1 MKKQSKKKY
10 QALTGNGA
18 VAEAMRQINP
28 DVVAAYPITPQTEIV
43 ENFAQF
49 VADGKVST
57 EFIRV
62 ESEHSA
68 LSAAVGAS
76 AAGARTMTAT
86 SSQGLALMHE
96 ILFAASGLRT
106 PIIMPVVNRAL
117 SAPINIHC
125 DHSDTM
131 AERDSGWI
139 QIYCEDAQEVY
150 DNTLIALKLAENK
163 EILLPA
169 MICQDGFIISHAVA
183 NVLTLKDQEVKK
195 FIGEYKPDCP
205 LLDISHPITIGP
217 LCLTDSYFEV
227 KYQQVEA
234 MNRVFKTFQKVNNEF
249 EKLTGRSYNFFEEY
263 KMNGAEKVIIVL
275 GSTAGTAKVAVDE
288 LRKKGEKVGLIKLRL
303 FRPFPDKESIQA
315 LKNVQ
320 AIAVLDRA
328 ISFGSYGPVFIEI
341 RSALQNLEKKIKIS
355 NYIYGLGG
363 RDINIDDIKKVFE
376 DLERGS
382 SHISPFCKG
391 GQGDLLNFIGLKK

>member
-1 MKKQSKKKY
+1 MSIFQSKKKY

-18 VAEAMRQINP
+18 AAEAIRQINP

-96 ILFAASGLRT
+96 ILFVASGLRL
-106 PIIMPVVNRAL
+106 PIVMPVVNRAL

-125 DHSDTM
+125 DHSDSM

-139 QIYCEDAQEVY
+139 QIYCENAQEVY
-150 DNTLIALKLAENK
+150 DNTLIALKLAEDK

-183 NVLTLKDQEVKK
+183 NVLTLKDQEARK
-195 FIGEYKPDCP
+195 FIGEYKPENP
-205 LLDISHPITIGP
+205 LLNISNPITIGP

-227 KYQQVEA
+227 KYQQIEA
-234 MNRVFKTFQKVNNEF
+234 MSRVFKTFKKINQEF
-249 EKLTGRSYNFFEEY
+249 KKLTGRKYNFFEEY
-263 KMNGAEKVIIVL
+263 KMNGAEKAIIVL
-275 GSTAGTAKVAVDE
+275 GSTAGTAKAAVDE
-288 LRKKGEKVGLIKLRL
+288 LRKKGEKIGLIKLRL
-303 FRPFPDKESIQA
+303 FRPFPEKEIIQA

-328 ISFGSYGPVFIEI
+328 VSFGAYGPVFIEI
-341 RSALQNLEKKIKIS
+341 RSALQNFKKKKIKIF

-363 RDINIDDIKKVFE
+363 RDITVGDIKKVFE
-376 DLERGS
+376 DLERG
-382 SHISPFCKG
+382 KNKER
-391 GQGDLLNFIGLKK
+391 LNFIGLKK

>member
-1 MKKQSKKKY
+1 MKKQFKKY

-96 ILFAASGLRT
+96 ILFAASGLRA

-150 DNTLIALKLAENK
+150 DNTLIALRLAEDK
-163 EILLPA
+163 EILLPV

-183 NVLTLKDQEVKK
+183 NVLTLEDKEVKK

-205 LLDISHPITIGP
+205 LLDISRPITIGP

-227 KYQQVEA
+227 KYQQIEA
-234 MNRVFKTFQKVNNEF
+234 MNRVFKTFQKVNQEF
-249 EKLTGRSYNFFEEY
+249 KKITGRSYDFFEEY
-263 KMNGAEKVIIVL
+263 KMNGAEKAIIVL
-275 GSTAGTAKVAVDE
+275 NSTAGTAKVAVDE
-288 LRKKGEKVGLIKLRL
+288 LRKKGEKVGLIKLQL
-303 FRPFPDKESIQA
+303 FRPFPEKEIVQA
-315 LKNVQ
+315 LKNIQ

-341 RSALQNLEKKIKIS
+341 RSALHKLEKKIEIS

-363 RDINIDDIKKVFE
+363 RDITVDDIKKVFE
-376 DLERGS
+376 DLGEGKS
-382 SHISPFCKG
+382 KEG
-391 GQGDLLNFIGLKK
+391 LNFIGLKK

>member
-1 MKKQSKKKY
+1 MKKQSNKY

-76 AAGARTMTAT
+76 TAGARTMTAT

-96 ILFAASGLRT
+96 ILFAASGLRA

-125 DHSDTM
+125 DHSDSM

-150 DNTLIALKLAENK
+150 DNTLIALKLAEDK

-205 LLDISHPITIGP
+205 LLDISNPITIGP

-227 KYQQVEA
+227 KYQQIEA

-249 EKLTGRSYNFFEEY
+249 KKLTGRSYNFFEEY

-275 GSTAGTAKVAVDE
+275 GSTAGTTKVAVDE
-288 LRKKGEKVGLIKLRL
+288 LRKKGEKVGLIKLCL
-303 FRPFPDKESIQA
+303 FRPFPEEEIIQA

-341 RSALQNLEKKIKIS
+341 RSALHKLEKKIEIS

-363 RDINIDDIKKVFE
+363 RDITVDDIKKVFE
-376 DLERGS
+376 DLERG
-382 SHISPFCKG
+382 KNEKE
-391 GQGDLLNFIGLKK
+391 LNFIGLKK

>member
-1 MKKQSKKKY
+1 MKKQLKKY

-96 ILFAASGLRT
+96 ILFAASGLRA

-125 DHSDTM
+125 DHSDSM

-249 EKLTGRSYNFFEEY
+249 EKLTGRSYDFFEEY
-263 KMNGAEKVIIVL
+263 KMKNAEKAIIVL
-275 GSTAGTAKVAVDE
+275 GSTAGTAKVAIDE
-288 LRKKGEKVGLIKLRL
+288 LREKGEKVGLIKLRL
-303 FRPFPDKESIQA
+303 FRPFPEKEIIQA

-328 ISFGSYGPVFIEI
+328 VSFGSYGPVFIEI
-341 RSALQNLEKKIKIS
+341 RSALQNLKKKIKIS

-363 RDINIDDIKKVFE
+363 RDIIVDDIKKVFE
-376 DLERGS
+376 NLERGRNE
-382 SHISPFCKG
+382 G
-391 GQGDLLNFIGLKK
+391 ELNFIGLKK

>member
-1 MKKQSKKKY
+1 MKKQFKKY

-96 ILFAASGLRT
+96 ILFAASGLRA

-150 DNTLIALKLAENK
+150 DNTLIALRLAEDK
-163 EILLPA
+163 EILLPV

-183 NVLTLKDQEVKK
+183 NVLTLEDKEVKK

-205 LLDISHPITIGP
+205 LLDISRPITIGP

-227 KYQQVEA
+227 KYQQIEA
-234 MNRVFKTFQKVNNEF
+234 MNRVFKTFQKVNQEF
-249 EKLTGRSYNFFEEY
+249 KKITGRSYDFFEEY
-263 KMNGAEKVIIVL
+263 KMDGAEKAIIVL
-275 GSTAGTAKVAVDE
+275 NSTAGTAKVAVDE
-288 LRKKGEKVGLIKLRL
+288 LRKKGEKVGLIKLQL
-303 FRPFPDKESIQA
+303 FRPFPEKEIVQA
-315 LKNVQ
+315 LKNIQ

-341 RSALQNLEKKIKIS
+341 RSALHKLEKKIEIS

-363 RDINIDDIKKVFE
+363 RDITVDDIKKVFE
-376 DLERGS
+376 DLGEGKS
-382 SHISPFCKG
+382 KEG
-391 GQGDLLNFIGLKK
+391 LNFIGLKK

>member
-1 MKKQSKKKY
+1 MKKQLKKY

-125 DHSDTM
+125 DHSDSM

-234 MNRVFKTFQKVNNEF
+234 MNRVFKTFQKVSNEF
-249 EKLTGRSYNFFEEY
+249 EKLTGRSYYFFE
-263 KMNGAEKVIIVL
+263 
-275 GSTAGTAKVAVDE
+275 
-288 LRKKGEKVGLIKLRL
+288 
-303 FRPFPDKESIQA
+303 
-315 LKNVQ
+315 
-320 AIAVLDRA
+320 
-328 ISFGSYGPVFIEI
+328 
-341 RSALQNLEKKIKIS
+341 
-355 NYIYGLGG
+355 
-363 RDINIDDIKKVFE
+363 
-376 DLERGS
+376 
-382 SHISPFCKG
+382 
-391 GQGDLLNFIGLKK
+391 

>member
-1 MKKQSKKKY
+1 MKKQLKKY

-96 ILFAASGLRT
+96 ILFAASGLRV

-125 DHSDTM
+125 DHSDSM

-249 EKLTGRSYNFFEEY
+249 KKLTGRSYDFFEEY
-263 KMNGAEKVIIVL
+263 KMKNAEKAIIVL
-275 GSTAGTAKVAVDE
+275 GSTAGTAKVAIDE
-288 LRKKGEKVGLIKLRL
+288 LREKGEKVGLIKLRL
-303 FRPFPDKESIQA
+303 FRPFPEKEIIQA

-328 ISFGSYGPVFIEI
+328 VSFGSYGPVFIEI
-341 RSALQNLEKKIKIS
+341 RSALQNLKKKIKIS

-363 RDINIDDIKKVFE
+363 RDIIVDDIKKVFE
-376 DLERGS
+376 NLERGRNE
-382 SHISPFCKG
+382 G
-391 GQGDLLNFIGLKK
+391 ELNFIGLKK

>member
-1 MKKQSKKKY
+1 MSRANKKQTKKNY

-18 VAEAMRQINP
+18 VAEVMRQIEP
-28 DVVAAYPITPQTEIV
+28 DIVAAYPITPQTEMPDIVAAYPITPQTEIV

-68 LSAAVGAS
+68 LSAVVSAS

-96 ILFAASGLRT
+96 ILFVASGLRL
-106 PIIMPVVNRAL
+106 PIVMPVVNRAL

-131 AERDSGWI
+131 AARDSGWI

-150 DNTLIALKLAENK
+150 DNILIALKVTEDK

-183 NVLTLKDQEVKK
+183 NVLTLKDKEVKK
-195 FIGEYKPDCP
+195 FIG
-205 LLDISHPITIGP
+205 
-217 LCLTDSYFEV
+217 
-227 KYQQVEA
+227 
-234 MNRVFKTFQKVNNEF
+234 
-249 EKLTGRSYNFFEEY
+249 
-263 KMNGAEKVIIVL
+263 
-275 GSTAGTAKVAVDE
+275 
-288 LRKKGEKVGLIKLRL
+288 
-303 FRPFPDKESIQA
+303 IQ
-315 LKNVQ
+315 
-320 AIAVLDRA
+320 
-328 ISFGSYGPVFIEI
+328 S
-341 RSALQNLEKKIKIS
+341 
-355 NYIYGLGG
+355 
-363 RDINIDDIKKVFE
+363 
-376 DLERGS
+376 
-382 SHISPFCKG
+382 
-391 GQGDLLNFIGLKK
+391 

>member
-96 ILFAASGLRT
+96 ILFAASGLRL

-125 DHSDTM
+125 DHSDSM

-150 DNTLIALKLAENK
+150 DNTLIALRLAEDK
-163 EILLPA
+163 EILLPV

-183 NVLTLKDQEVKK
+183 NVLTLKDKEVKK

-234 MNRVFKTFQKVNNEF
+234 MSRVFKTFQKVNQEF
-249 EKLTGRSYNFFEEY
+249 KKITERSYDFFEEY
-263 KMNGAEKVIIVL
+263 KMNDAEKVIIVL

-288 LRKKGEKVGLIKLRL
+288 LRKRGEKVGLIKLCL
-303 FRPFPDKESIQA
+303 FRPFPEKEIIQA
-315 LKNVQ
+315 LKNVK

-341 RSALQNLEKKIKIS
+341 RSTLHSVKKKIEIS

-363 RDINIDDIKKVFE
+363 RDITVDDIKKVFE
-376 DLERGS
+376 DLEKEKSKEG
-382 SHISPFCKG
+382 
-391 GQGDLLNFIGLKK
+391 LNFIGLNK

>member
-1 MKKQSKKKY
+1 MSIPKKQTKKKY

-18 VAEAMRQINP
+18 VAEVMRQIEP
-28 DVVAAYPITPQTEIV
+28 DIVAAYPITPQTEIV

-68 LSAAVGAS
+68 LSAVVSAS

-96 ILFAASGLRT
+96 ILFVASGLRL
-106 PIIMPVVNRAL
+106 PIVMPVVNRAL

-131 AERDSGWI
+131 AARDSGWI

-150 DNTLIALKLAENK
+150 DNTLIALKSAEDK

-183 NVLTLKDQEVKK
+183 NVLTLKDKEVKK
-195 FIGEYKPDCP
+195 FIGEYNPNNP

-217 LCLTDSYFEV
+217 LCLTNSYFEV

-234 MNRVFKTFQKVNNEF
+234 MSRVFKVFKKVNQEF
-249 EKLTGRSYNFFEEY
+249 KKLTGRSYDFFEEY
-263 KMNGAEKVIIVL
+263 KMNGAEKAIIAL

-303 FRPFPDKESIQA
+303 FRPFPEKEIIKA

-341 RSALQNLEKKIKIS
+341 RSALHNLEKKVKIS

-363 RDINIDDIKKVFE
+363 RDIAVNDIKKVFE
-376 DLERGS
+376 DLKEKRNK
-382 SHISPFCKG
+382 KG
-391 GQGDLLNFIGLKK
+391 LNFIGLKKMSS

>member
-1 MKKQSKKKY
+1 MSRVLNKKQSKKY
-10 QALTGNGA
+10 QALTGNGT

-96 ILFAASGLRT
+96 ILFAASGLRA

-150 DNTLIALKLAENK
+150 DNTLIALKLAEDK
-163 EILLPA
+163 EVLLPV

-183 NVLTLKDQEVKK
+183 NVLTLEDKEVKK
-195 FIGEYKPDCP
+195 FIGEYKPDYP

-217 LCLTDSYFEV
+217 LCLADSYFEV

-234 MNRVFKTFQKVNNEF
+234 MNRVFKTFQKVNQEF
-249 EKLTGRSYNFFEEY
+249 KKLAGRGYDFFEEY
-263 KMNGAEKVIIVL
+263 KMQDAKRAIIVL

-288 LRKKGEKVGLIKLRL
+288 LRKKGEKVGLIKLCL
-303 FRPFPDKESIQA
+303 FRPFPEKEIIQA

-341 RSALQNLEKKIKIS
+341 RSALRNLEKKIKIS

-363 RDINIDDIKKVFE
+363 RDITVDDIKKVFE
-376 DLERGS
+376 DLE
-382 SHISPFCKG
+382 KG
-391 GQGDLLNFIGLKK
+391 KSKKELNFIGLKK

>member
-1 MKKQSKKKY
+1 MKKQSKKY

-28 DVVAAYPITPQTEIV
+28 DIVAAYPITPQTEIV

-96 ILFAASGLRT
+96 ILFAASGLRL

-131 AERDSGWI
+131 AARDSGWI

-150 DNTLIALKLAENK
+150 DNVLIALKLAEDK
-163 EILLPA
+163 EILLPV

-195 FIGEYKPDCP
+195 FIGEYKPEYP

-234 MNRVFKTFQKVNNEF
+234 MNRVLKTFQKVNNEF
-249 EKLTGRSYNFFEEY
+249 KKLTNRSYDFFEEY

-275 GSTAGTAKVAVDE
+275 SSTAGTAKVAVDE

-303 FRPFPDKESIQA
+303 FRPFPEKEIIQA

-328 ISFGSYGPVFIEI
+328 VSFGSYGPVFIEI
-341 RSALQNLEKKIKIS
+341 RSALQKLEKKIEIS

-363 RDINIDDIKKVFE
+363 RDINVDDIKKVFE
-376 DLERGS
+376 DLE
-382 SHISPFCKG
+382 KG
-391 GQGDLLNFIGLKK
+391 KRKEGLNFIGLKK